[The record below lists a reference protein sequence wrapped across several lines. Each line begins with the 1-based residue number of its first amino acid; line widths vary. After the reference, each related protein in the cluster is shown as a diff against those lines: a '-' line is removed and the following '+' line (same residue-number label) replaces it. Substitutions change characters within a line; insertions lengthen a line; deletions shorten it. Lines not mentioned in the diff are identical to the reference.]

1 MASQVVILIP
11 GTMGS
16 VLQLDGRVIWPGSVL
31 RIFGPYPRL
40 DDLLNPRATAV
51 DVLRRIFIFKQ
62 YAALIHDLAGMGYPE
77 RRAADPGHRLVVFP
91 YDWRKSSVDAAASL
105 STLITTIATSTPDA
119 EVTLL
124 GHGMGGLVARYYVES
139 GSFSAA
145 QGFDRVKAVVLMA
158 APSGGAIAALETI
171 LGLRGMPFLSRAQ
184 SRQFSNDARY
194 PAAYHSLPG
203 PGTPFLWSDAPGES
217 VRSLDLYD
225 PQIVSALGLSTASLA
240 SVVGFRQG
248 LSLEN
253 KPPTVR
259 YFSFVGTHAR
269 TSTACYLSGST
280 IRSVRARCAGDGAV
294 PVWSSHL
301 PDVQQIQVGG
311 SHASLY
317 RDGTLLQYLA
327 RLLRLEAAP
336 AGAPAS
342 ASASASARTNPSPP
356 QFAVEQP

>member
-16 VLQLDGRVIWPGSVL
+16 VLQLDGRIIWPGSVL

-62 YAALIHDLAGMGYPE
+62 YAALIHALADMGYPE
-77 RRAADPGHRLVVFP
+77 KRPTDSGHRLVVFP

-105 STLITTIATSTPDA
+105 GDLVNTIATSTPDV

-139 GSFSAA
+139 GSFSAV
-145 QGFDRVKAVVLMA
+145 QGFDRVKAVILMA

-171 LGLRGMPFLSRAQ
+171 VGLRGMPFLSKAQ
-184 SRQFSNDARY
+184 TRQFSNDARY
-194 PAAYHSLPG
+194 PAAYQSLPG
-203 PGTPFLWSDAPGES
+203 PGTPFLWSDAPGEA

-253 KPPTVR
+253 KPSNVR

-269 TSTACYLSGST
+269 TSTACYLTGST
-280 IRSVRARCAGDGAV
+280 IRSVRARCGGDGAL
-294 PVWSSHL
+294 PVWSTVLSN
-301 PDVQQIQVGG
+301 VQQIQVGG

-336 AGAPAS
+336 AGAR
-342 ASASASARTNPSPP
+342 ASASARTNPSAAPY
-356 QFAVEQP
+356 AVEQP